1 MERSNKMKQSGRA
14 AARALAGAGLAL
26 ALAACAGTQTQ
37 PADAV
42 VAERAQAR
50 WDALLAGDYD
60 TAYAL
65 YSPGYRSGISRTD
78 FEIQYRLRKVRWKT
92 AEYQSHE
99 CADNACT
106 VHFMMTYTVNSP
118 VPGLKKYKG
127 RSRVEESW
135 VHTRGN
141 WWYVPEPS

>member
-1 MERSNKMKQSGRA
+1 MERSNKLKQPGPA
-14 AARALAGAGLAL
+14 AARALAGAVLAL
-26 ALAACAGTQTQ
+26 LLAACAGTQTR
-37 PADAV
+37 PDAV

-65 YSPGYRSGISRTD
+65 YSPGYRSSISRTD

-99 CADNACT
+99 CTDSACT
-106 VHFMMTYTVNSP
+106 VRFMMTYTVNSP
-118 VPGLKKYKG
+118 VPGIKKYTG

-135 VHTRGN
+135 VNTRGN
-141 WWYVPEPS
+141 WWYLPEKS